1 MTFVSFAWLE
11 KQKHKNSCAKTS
23 VYFQLKTLH
32 KMRTTFRRQCTKN
45 KNEKLLPFNF
55 LMTQRPNSVEF
66 RLSSYYNVEFVG
78 RCFSLHARV
87 CMRYTQANIR
97 ANIYSHLWFE
107 CAYTHS
113 ICFYPT
119 LFCLVFLFFASL
131 VHLLRHTHAPLSI
144 FYDTRHKS
152 RNLYEFFCWIIKQ
165 QNKVRF
171 IHSYCF
177 WSDSSEPSAMQLKKN
192 PTKTEIECRENSV
205 MKIRLN
211 SS

>member
-1 MTFVSFAWLE
+1 M
-11 KQKHKNSCAKTS
+11 QKHQCIFNWKLCIKCAPPFADNAQKT
-23 VYFQLKTLH
+23 K
-32 KMRTTFRRQCTKN
+32 TKN
-45 KNEKLLPFNF
+45 FCHLIFWWHKDQIPWNF
-55 LMTQRPNSVEF
+55 VYHPTTTWNSWVVVF
-66 RLSSYYNVEFVG
+66 PYM
-78 RCFSLHARV
+78 HV
-87 CMRYTQANIR
+87 CMRYIQANIR

-165 QNKVRF
+165 QDKVRF

-177 WSDSSEPSAMQLKKN
+177 WSDSSEPSAMQLKKKSN
-192 PTKTEIECRENSV
+192 KNRNW
-205 MKIRLN
+205 M
-211 SS
+211 